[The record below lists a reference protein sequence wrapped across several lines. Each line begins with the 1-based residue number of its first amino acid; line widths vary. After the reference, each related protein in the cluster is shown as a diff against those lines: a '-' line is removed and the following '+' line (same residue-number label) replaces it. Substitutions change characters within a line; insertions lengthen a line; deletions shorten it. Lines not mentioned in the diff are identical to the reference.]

1 MEALN
6 APRTESE
13 LREELVRNMAFAQIR
28 GLSKRFGGN
37 IVLDHV
43 DLDIEK
49 GDVIALIGP
58 SGTGKSTLLRCLNL
72 LERPEEGTL
81 TIDGRTYDL
90 TTRNGKEMTELRQ
103 HTEMVFQQFN
113 LFKQMNALEN
123 VMEGLVVVKHMSRD
137 EAMREALVQ
146 LEKVGMEDRLY
157 HYPRHLSGGQ
167 QQRVAIARALAM
179 KPKLLL
185 MDEPTSALDP
195 ELVGEVLQT
204 VKRAAEE
211 GNTILLVTHEMPFVR
226 SVAKRVIFLEN
237 GKIVADGTADEVF
250 GNPSNE
256 RLRKFLANINMLE
269 MA

>member
-1 MEALN
+1 MSYIE
-6 APRTESE
+6 
-13 LREELVRNMAFAQIR
+13 IR
-28 GLSKRFGGN
+28 GLSKRFGSN
-37 IVLDHV
+37 VVLDHV

-72 LERPEEGTL
+72 LEKPESGQI
-81 TIDGRTYDL
+81 TIAGKTYDL
-90 TTRNGKEMTELRQ
+90 TSRHSREINELRS

-113 LFKQMNALEN
+113 LFRQKNALEN
-123 VMEGLVVVKHMSRD
+123 VMEGLTVVKGLDQDTARKIAV
-137 EAMREALVQ
+137 EQLV
-146 LEKVGMEDRLY
+146 KVGMQDRLF

-179 KPKLLL
+179 DPLLLL

-204 VKRAAEE
+204 VRSAAQE

-226 SVAKRVIFLEN
+226 SVANRVIFLEN
-237 GKIVADGTADEVF
+237 GRIVADGTASDIFEH
-250 GNPSNE
+250 PQNE
-256 RLRKFLANINMLE
+256 RLKKFLIHISMLE
-269 MA
+269 ES

>member
-1 MEALN
+1 MSYIE
-6 APRTESE
+6 
-13 LREELVRNMAFAQIR
+13 IR
-28 GLSKRFGGN
+28 GLSKRFGNN
-37 IVLDHV
+37 IVLDQV

-72 LERPEEGTL
+72 LEKPEAGTV
-81 TIDGRTYDL
+81 TIGGKTYDL
-90 TTRNGKEMTELRQ
+90 TTHNSKEINELRT

-113 LFKQMNALEN
+113 LFRQKNALEN
-123 VMEGLVVVKHMSRD
+123 VMEGLTVVKGLDVKS
-137 EAMREALVQ
+137 AREIALRH
-146 LEKVGMEDRLY
+146 LMKVGMGDRLF

-179 KPKLLL
+179 DPLLLL

-204 VKRAAEE
+204 VRAAAQD

-226 SVAKRVIFLEN
+226 SVAKRIIFLEN
-237 GKIVADGTADEVF
+237 GKIVADGTANDIFEHP
-250 GNPSNE
+250 NNE
-256 RLRKFLANINMLE
+256 RLRRFLININMLE
-269 MA
+269 GV